1 MPKKFTPS
9 VSVSEKEGI
18 AIQNSYVSV
27 FSSVLLGFRGP
38 ILVML
43 LFLVLI
49 IHLCIF

>member
-27 FSSVLLGFRGP
+27 FSSVLLGL
-38 ILVML
+38 LVML
-43 LFLVLI
+43 L
-49 IHLCIF
+49 CIF